1 MGVLELGTILFM
13 PVNTLFTRFLD
24 ALGVPHTT
32 DWSNKAFEG
41 MTFKSL
47 YGLSHLLTEYGI
59 PNKALRISQKSD
71 IFQLSAPFLAQMS
84 NGAFVIVTSVEKD
97 QVKYESR
104 GEHLNISLTDFL
116 DAWNGI
122 VLLAFPSPGS
132 AEPDYFSHHLTD
144 LIRKAGVWLLC
155 LSGAVIFLYL
165 FISRQLY
172 ASAACVLLV
181 IFDCIGLYFSW
192 LLMQKSLH
200 IHTAASDRVC
210 GVLEQGG
217 CDTIM
222 DMKVS
227 KLFGVFSWSEVGF
240 GYFLI
245 SLGCLLIFPELAPSL
260 ALCNICCLP
269 YTFWSIW
276 YQRFRAHHW
285 CTLCV
290 GVQSTLWLL
299 FFSYLFGGFVKNALP
314 IQPEIFILLCS
325 YLFMVLFLNQLV
337 TVIKKLPCNE
347 KDS

>member
-1 MGVLELGTILFM
+1 MT
-13 PVNTLFTRFLD
+13 VNTLFTRFLGI
-24 ALGVPHTT
+24 LGVPHTD
-32 DWSNKAFEG
+32 DWSNKAFES

-47 YGLSHLLTEYGI
+47 YGLSHLLDEYGV
-59 PNKALRISQKSD
+59 PNKALRITEKSD
-71 IFQLSAPFLAQMS
+71 ISLLTAPFLAQMS
-84 NGAFVIVTSVEKD
+84 NGAFVIVTSVGKD
-97 QVKYESR
+97 KVEYESR
-104 GEHLNISLTDFL
+104 GEYLSISLQDFL
-116 DAWNGI
+116 TAWNGI
-122 VLLAFPSPGS
+122 ALLAFPAPGS
-132 AEPDYFSHHLTD
+132 AEPDYFSHYLTD
-144 LIRKAGVWLLC
+144 LVRKAGTWLLY
-155 LSGAVIFLYL
+155 LSGVAIFLYL

-172 ASAACVLLV
+172 ASAACIFLV
-181 IFDCIGLYFSW
+181 FFNCVGLYFSW
-192 LLMQKSLH
+192 LLMQKTLH

-240 GYFLI
+240 GYFLV
-245 SLGCLLIFPELAPSL
+245 SLGSLLLFPELAPSL
-260 ALCNICCLP
+260 ALCNLCCLP

-299 FFSYLFGGFVKNALP
+299 FFCYLFGGILKKALP
-314 IQPEIFILLCS
+314 IQPDIFILLCS
-325 YLFMVLFLNQLV
+325 YLFAVLFLNQL
-337 TVIKKLPCNE
+337 TTIIKKLPRDE